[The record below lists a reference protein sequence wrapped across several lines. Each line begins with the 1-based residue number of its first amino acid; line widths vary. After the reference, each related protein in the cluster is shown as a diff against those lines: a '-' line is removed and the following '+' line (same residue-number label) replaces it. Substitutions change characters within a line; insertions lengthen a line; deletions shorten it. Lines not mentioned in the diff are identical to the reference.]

1 MIEVSTTQ
9 NLKGKQRGKII
20 PLTSEELAP
29 INARLREA
37 YRLVDEVGLMIRGH
51 VKWNL
56 ERRHRDMH
64 WELRMIGE
72 NLNNRIDCLE
82 EDEQ

>member
-1 MIEVSTTQ
+1 MVEVSTNQ
-9 NLKGKQRGKII
+9 NLKGKRRGKII
-20 PLTSEELAP
+20 PLTPEELIP

-37 YRLVDEVGLMIRGH
+37 YRLVDEVRSMIRGH
-51 VKWNL
+51 VKGNF
-56 ERRHRDMH
+56 ESRCRDAH

-72 NLNNRIDCLE
+72 NLNNRIDWLK

>member
-1 MIEVSTTQ
+1 MTEVSTTQ
-9 NLKGKQRGKII
+9 NLRAKQRGKII

-51 VKWNL
+51 VKGNF
-56 ERRHRDMH
+56 ESRCRDAH

-72 NLNNRIDCLE
+72 NLNNRIDWLE
-82 EDEQ
+82 GDGQ